1 MKELKGGHMEYE
13 IIRSKRRTMSL
24 QVKRDGKVVVRAP
37 FKLDEQVIND
47 FVSKHLEWVKRK
59 QELVKNAHIPED
71 FDKNEIKSLKLQAK
85 NIIEPILEKY
95 SKAMGV
101 SYERISINSAKTRF
115 GSCSSKKTL
124 NFSYRLALYPYEAI
138 EYVCVHE
145 LAHLKEMN
153 HSKKFWQ
160 IVERYLPDYKE
171 RKNLLKK

>member
-1 MKELKGGHMEYE
+1 MEYE
-13 IIRSKRRTMSL
+13 IIRSKRRTICL

-37 FKLDEQVIND
+37 LKMSEKLIND
-47 FVSKHLEWVKRK
+47 FIFKHLDWIKKK

-71 FDKNEIKSLKLQAK
+71 FDENEVKELKERARE
-85 NIIEPILEKY
+85 IIEPVLEYY
-95 SKAMGV
+95 SKKMDV
-101 SYERISINSAKTRF
+101 SYERFSINSAKTRF

-160 IVERYLPDYKE
+160 IVEGELPDYKV
-171 RKNLLKK
+171 RKQLLKRG

>member
-1 MKELKGGHMEYE
+1 MEYE
-13 IIRSKRRTMSL
+13 VVRSKRRTLCL

-37 FKLDEQVIND
+37 LKASEKLIND
-47 FVSKHLEWVKRK
+47 FVSSHLEWIKKK
-59 QELVKNAHIPED
+59 QELVKNAHIPKD
-71 FDKNEIKSLKLQAK
+71 FSENEIKELKKRARE
-85 NIIEPILEKY
+85 IIEPILEYY
-95 SKAMGV
+95 SNKMGV
-101 SYERISINSAKTRF
+101 SYERVSINSAKTRF

-160 IVERYLPDYKE
+160 IVEAELPNYKA
-171 RKNLLKK
+171 RKQLLKRG